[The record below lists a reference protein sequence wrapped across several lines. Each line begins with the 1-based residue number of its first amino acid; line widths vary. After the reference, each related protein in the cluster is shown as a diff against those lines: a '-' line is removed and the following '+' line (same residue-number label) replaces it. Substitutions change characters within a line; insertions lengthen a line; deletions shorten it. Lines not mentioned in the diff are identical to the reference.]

1 MSTTVDERV
10 VSMQFDNKN
19 FERNVQTSMNTLD
32 KLKQSLKLGDASKGL
47 DNINSTAKKF
57 DISHLNNGVETIKAK
72 FSALEVIGVTAL
84 VNITNTA
91 INAGKRIASALTI
104 DPVKSGFEEYE
115 TQINAVQTILA
126 NTQGKGSTLKDV
138 NAALDELNHY
148 ADLTIYN
155 FTEMTRNIGTFTA
168 AGVDLDTSVAAIKGI
183 ANLAAVSGSTSQQAS
198 TAMYQLSQALASGTV
213 KLQDWNSVV
222 NAGMGGQVF
231 QDALKETAR
240 AHGVAIDEMIKSE
253 GSFRETLKKG
263 WLTSDVLTET
273 LSKFTGDLS
282 EKQLK
287 TMGYTKEQ
295 IASIIKMGKTA
306 NDAATKVKTFTQLF
320 DTLKEAAQSG
330 WTQSWEIIVGDFEEA
345 KGLLT
350 EISDVFSG
358 LINSSA
364 ESRNN
369 LLQGWKD
376 LGGRS
381 SLVQSAKNAFEGIV
395 SIAKPIK
402 EAFRDIFPPMT
413 AKQLFNITKG
423 LETLTSHLKLSDTQ
437 SKNLKSTFK
446 GLFSIIDIGKQAITS
461 ILKPILSFVSG
472 GAVSSMGDAILT
484 ITASIG
490 NLFTKINEGLK
501 AGNVFTVLSSVVTG
515 ALDIISSAIS
525 VVTEGIKVLFG
536 SFSGADKKLTGV
548 AQGVSNAFKG
558 IFDVVKSVVT
568 WLKDNVSVGDIFAG
582 LAGGGI
588 FVSAKKLGNIF
599 EKINSVFDGLLGFL
613 NKTGN
618 ATTKI
623 KDILGTLN
631 DSLQSFTQGVKVASI
646 MGIAVAIT
654 LLTSSLKTISQI
666 APEKIAYS
674 LVTIGVM
681 MKELRGGFRSMIDT
695 LAGFKSRGVVKAAV
709 AMIGIAKA
717 IDILASAMVKL
728 KTLSL
733 PQIAKGLVSIGAS
746 LAGLTLAIKHIGN
759 GGVSLRTS
767 VAVIALAKACQ
778 MMSEAFVDFGA
789 LSWGEVARGLV
800 GMGGALGQLTA
811 VTVII
816 NKFGGSVSGA
826 ASILILS
833 KSLDEI
839 SENLERLGMLT
850 WSEIGRGLVAMGV
863 ALGELTAVF
872 AILRKVSG
880 FKSIFTSGAIHIVT
894 ESLDEI
900 SENLERLGIL
910 TWSEIAH
917 GLTAMGGALGEFVIA
932 LGVLQKVAG
941 FKSIFSSGAILIVT
955 KSLDEISENLSRLG
969 MLTWSEIGR
978 GLVAMG
984 VALGELAA
992 VSGVLGRLTGLSS
1005 ILGSGAIV
1013 LAVQGLE
1020 KISNAL
1026 QSIGTMSWKEVAV
1039 GLVGMG
1045 GALTELGL
1053 VTGALGKLAGLSGII
1068 GSGAILLGVQGLK
1081 KIADA
1086 LVIFG
1091 SMTWEQIA
1099 HGLVG
1104 MGGALT
1110 EVGVISGT
1118 LGTLAGP
1125 LALVGSGSL
1134 LLGIQ
1139 GLGDLANALK
1149 KFGGMNWEEIKS
1161 GLTAMGLAMGEV
1173 GLGGLLNTLSGLGA
1187 KSISTIAEPLGTLA
1201 ESVKKW
1207 SGVSVPDGLSTQL
1220 SSLASGI
1227 LSFTLGGLGANALS
1241 TAAPGVGQM
1250 ADAVKKWS
1258 GVIVPDTLKDN
1269 LTGLADGVKAFGSI
1283 FELIGSGVISEV
1295 ASPLGKLAES
1305 VKQWNGVTVPQNI
1318 EDDLERLSDA
1328 ISTFAS
1334 FKDFFGGKAIS
1345 NVAGPLGNLGVAVS
1359 KWANVKVP
1367 ANLKDDL
1374 TKLSEG
1380 IKTFGSSGLNGDKI
1394 SSISSAVGK
1403 LASAVNKVNAVDTSK
1418 VSAFVK
1424 SVNKLNNINVNTESL
1439 SKTASSVGS
1448 SVSSMVKTMTSTI
1461 SKGRSSVNS
1470 SMKTAMSGASS
1481 AIKSN
1486 TSSIVTAVNVLVN
1499 AVTKAIKGKK
1509 TSVTSAFKGL
1519 VSGGAS
1525 AIKSHRSSFSSAG
1538 SYLGAGLVAGIN
1550 SKKRDVVAA
1559 GYNLGKAGA
1568 EAVNR
1573 GAKVNSPSKITT
1585 ETGKFIGEGVV
1596 VGIAKKISE
1605 VVKSGTVLGKT
1616 AAKAVNN
1623 AVSRISDI
1631 IDSGMDATPVISPV
1645 VDLSNVNDG
1654 VGRMNRLFNA
1664 SNPLVGVMSNVD
1676 AIRSTI
1682 GNIQN
1687 GSNGDVV
1694 SAIKGLRK
1702 DIGNISNNSV
1712 SIGNVTYDDG
1722 SNIIDAV
1729 ESLIHAANI
1738 ERRM

>member
-10 VSMQFDNKN
+10 VSIQFDNKN

-72 FSALEVIGVTAL
+72 FSALEVMGVTAL

-168 AGVDLDTSVAAIKGI
+168 AGVDLGTSVAAIKGI

-381 SLVQSAKNAFEGIV
+381 SLIQSAKNAFEGIV

-413 AKQLFNITKG
+413 AQQLFNITKG
-423 LETLTSHLKLSDTQ
+423 LETLTSHLKLSDAQ
-437 SKNLKSTFK
+437 SKNLKTTFE
-446 GLFSIIDIGKQAITS
+446 GLFSIIDIGKQAITA

-472 GAVSSMGDAILT
+472 GAVSSMGDALLT

-490 NLFTKINEGLK
+490 NLFVKIDEGLK
-501 AGNVFTVLSSVVTG
+501 AGNVFTVMSSVVTG
-515 ALDIISSAIS
+515 ALDIMSSAIS

-536 SFSGADKKLTGV
+536 SFSGGDKKITGV
-548 AQGVSNAFKG
+548 AQGISNAFRG
-558 IFDVVKSVVT
+558 IFDVVKSVLT
-568 WLKDNVSVGDIFAG
+568 WFKDNVSAGDIFAG

-588 FVSAKKLGNIF
+588 FVAAKKFWGIF
-599 EKINSVFDGLLGFL
+599 DKISGVFDGFLGI
-613 NKTGN
+613 
-618 ATTKI
+618 ADEAATKI
-623 KDILGTLN
+623 KDVLGSLN
-631 DSLQSFTQGVKVASI
+631 DSLQSFQQGIKVASI
-646 MGIAVAIT
+646 VGIAVAIT

-666 APEKIAYS
+666 KPEKIAYS
-674 LVTIGVM
+674 LVAIGIM
-681 MKELRGGFRSMIDT
+681 MKELNF
-695 LAGFKSRGVVKAAV
+695 GFKSLIGALSGFESKGVVKSAV

-728 KTLSL
+728 KNLSL
-733 PQIAKGLVSIGAS
+733 SQVAKGLVSIGGS

-778 MMSEAFVDFGA
+778 MMSESFVDFGA
-789 LSWGEVARGLV
+789 LSWGEIARGLV
-800 GMGGALGQLTA
+800 GMAGALGQLTA

-910 TWSEIAH
+910 TWTEIAH
-917 GLTAMGGALGEFVIA
+917 GLTAMGGALGEFVIS

-941 FKSIFSSGAILIVT
+941 FKSIFSSGSILIAT

-969 MLTWSEIGR
+969 MLTWSEIGH

-984 VALGELAA
+984 AALGELAT

-1053 VTGALGKLAGLSGII
+1053 VSGTLGKLAGLSGII

-1091 SMTWEQIA
+1091 SMAWESIA
-1099 HGLVG
+1099 RGLVG

-1110 EVGVISGT
+1110 EIGVISGT

-1139 GLGDLANALK
+1139 GLENLANALK
-1149 KFGGMNWEEIKS
+1149 KFGEMNWEEIKS
-1161 GLTAMGLAMGEV
+1161 GLAAMGLAMGEV

-1220 SSLASGI
+1220 KSLASGI
-1227 LSFTLGGLGANALS
+1227 FSFTLGGLGANALS

-1345 NVAGPLGNLGVAVS
+1345 KVAGPLGNLGVAVS
-1359 KWANVKVP
+1359 KWADVKVP

-1380 IKTFGSSGLNGDKI
+1380 IKAFGSSGLNGDKI

-1403 LASAVNKVNAVDTSK
+1403 LASAVNKINGVDTSK
-1418 VSAFVK
+1418 VAAFVK
-1424 SVNKLNNINVNTESL
+1424 SVNNLNNINVNTESL

-1448 SVSSMVKTMTSTI
+1448 SVNSMVKTMTSTI

-1470 SMKTAMSGASS
+1470 SMKTALSGAPS

-1486 TSSIVTAVNVLVN
+1486 TSPIVTAVNVLVN
-1499 AVTKAIKGKK
+1499 AMTKAIKGKK
-1509 TSVTSAFKGL
+1509 ASVTSAFKGI

-1525 AIKSHRSSFSSAG
+1525 AIKSYRSSFSSAG
-1538 SYLGAGLVAGIN
+1538 SYLGAGLVSGIN
-1550 SKKRDVVAA
+1550 SKKADVVTA

-1596 VGIAKKISE
+1596 VGIAKKTSE
-1605 VVKSGTVLGKT
+1605 VIKSGTVLGKT
-1616 AAKAVNN
+1616 AAKSVNN
-1623 AVSRISDI
+1623 AVSKIANV
-1631 IDSGMDATPVISPV
+1631 IDSGMDSTPIISPV

-1664 SNPLVGVMSNVD
+1664 SNPSVGVMSNVD

-1722 SNIIDAV
+1722 SNIINAV
-1729 ESLIHAANI
+1729 KSLIHAANI

>member
-1 MSTTVDERV
+1 MSTTVDERI

-72 FSALEVIGVTAL
+72 FSALEVMGVTAL
-84 VNITNTA
+84 VNITDTA
-91 INAGKRIASALTI
+91 INTGKRIASALTI

-472 GAVSSMGDAILT
+472 GAVSSMGDAILE

-490 NLFTKINEGLK
+490 KLFIKFDEGLK
-501 AGNVFTVLSSVVTG
+501 TGNVFTSMSSVITG
-515 ALDIISSAIS
+515 ALDILSSAIS
-525 VVTEGIKVLFG
+525 VVTQGVSGMFG
-536 SFSGADKKLTGV
+536 SFSGMDKGISGV
-548 AQGVSNAFKG
+548 VHGISNAFKG
-558 IFDVVKSVVT
+558 VFDVVKGIVT
-568 WLKDNVSVGDIFAG
+568 WIKDNISAGDVFAG

-588 FVSAKKLGNIF
+588 FVAAKKMGSIF
-599 EKINSVFDGLLGFL
+599 DKISGVFDGFLGIADEA
-613 NKTGN
+613 K
-618 ATTKI
+618 TKI
-623 KDILGTLN
+623 KDILGSLN
-631 DSLQSFTQGVKVASI
+631 DSLQSFQQGIKVASI
-646 MGIAVAIT
+646 VGIAVAIT

-666 APEKIAYS
+666 KPEKITYS

-681 MKELRGGFRSMIDT
+681 MKELNS
-695 LAGFKSRGVVKAAV
+695 GFKSLIGALSSFKSKGVVKSAV
-709 AMIGIAKA
+709 AMIGMATA
-717 IDILASAMVKL
+717 IRILASAMVRL
-728 KTLSL
+728 KNLSL
-733 PQIAKGLVSIGAS
+733 LQIAKGLVGIGGS
-746 LAGLTLAIKHIGN
+746 LLGLTLAIKHIGN

-767 VAVIALAKACQ
+767 AAVIAIAKACQ
-778 MMSEAFVDFGA
+778 MMSEAFITFSD
-789 LSWGEVARGLV
+789 LSWEKIAHGLV

-833 KSLDEI
+833 KSLNEI

-1086 LVIFG
+1086 LVAFG
-1091 SMTWEQIA
+1091 SMTWDQIA

-1110 EVGVISGT
+1110 EIGVISGV

-1134 LLGIQ
+1134 LLGVQ
-1139 GLGDLANALK
+1139 GLQDLANALK
-1149 KFGGMNWEEIKS
+1149 KFGEMNWEEIKS
-1161 GLTAMGLAMGEV
+1161 GLAAMGLAMGEV
-1173 GLGGLLNTLSGLGA
+1173 GLGGLLNTLSGFGA
-1187 KSISTIAEPLGTLA
+1187 KAISTIAAPLGTLA

-1207 SGVSVPDGLSTQL
+1207 SGVSVPEGLATQL

-1345 NVAGPLGNLGVAVS
+1345 NVAGPLGSLGTAVS

-1367 ANLKDDL
+1367 ENLKDDL

-1550 SKKRDVVAA
+1550 SKKSDVVAA